1 MPGNARKKIV
11 VLDDSEICREVARLA
26 LERRGHEVILLES
39 AFGLPKLLAET
50 KPDMLLLD
58 VNMPALG
65 GEKVAQIMR
74 RNFEHECRV
83 VFLSDRPVDELERL
97 AAQSHAHG
105 YIQKTNDLKAL
116 GEAVE
121 RFFL

>member
-1 MPGNARKKIV
+1 VRKKIV

-39 AFGLPKLLAET
+39 PFGLPKLLAET

-74 RNFEHECRV
+74 RNFAEQCRV
-83 VFLSDRPVDELERL
+83 VFLSDRPADELARL
-97 AAQSHAHG
+97 VVQTGADG
-105 YIQKTNDLKAL
+105 YVQKTNDLLAL
-116 GEAVE
+116 GDAVE
-121 RFFL
+121 RFFS